1 MHVDNL
7 TESSFY
13 DSLKM
18 IAFESF
24 FIFHVKFYEQ
34 HDGVAMGSLVAPALD
49 NVFLFHFGTFGRKTI
64 HSSYQFTND
73 CSWHIFAFL
82 IKGSW

>member
-1 MHVDNL
+1 MRVDNL

-82 IKGSW
+82 IKGS